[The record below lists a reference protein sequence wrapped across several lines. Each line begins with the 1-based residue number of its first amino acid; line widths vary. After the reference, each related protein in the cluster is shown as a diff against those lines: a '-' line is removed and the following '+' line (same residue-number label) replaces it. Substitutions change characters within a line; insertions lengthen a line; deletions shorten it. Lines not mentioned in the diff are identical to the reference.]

1 MARQS
6 TAISAEGNAL
16 VKVLVVDNDIVHART
31 MGEGLER
38 LGFRVVVAGGG
49 NEGAR
54 RLASEPFDVVV
65 TDLMMND
72 IGGLEILDRAK
83 AVSPETEVIVVTG
96 HGTIPSAVAAMQQ
109 GASSYLQKPLDLAA
123 LRHAVERASEG
134 IRLKRQNDELN
145 RRLDEKFGFEGVV
158 GSSPQ
163 MLGLIERLKRI
174 APTDATVLIQGETG
188 TGKELVAQA
197 IHQNSPR
204 KNKPFVALN
213 CAALS
218 ENILE
223 SELFGHV
230 KGAFTDASS
239 DRVGKFE
246 YANGGTLFLDEVG
259 DMPMAT
265 QIKLLRVL
273 ESGEITRVGSNTP
286 IRVNVRLLSATNRN
300 LEEAIRS
307 GAFRSDLYHRLK
319 VVTILIP
326 SLRERAADIPLL
338 IEHFVRH
345 FSRRHAKQVKGV
357 SLQARRRLGGYDWP
371 GNVRQLRNVVESMV
385 VVDCDGTLDVD
396 DLPLELEPASLSV
409 GGVGEAAGSDDD
421 GYDPSSSAATGSCP
435 PSLPVGPPSVIV
447 AQEAAGDGAAS
458 APAGAGIAALVGK
471 PLEEI
476 ERIFIGETLKLTGG
490 NREQAAE
497 ILGIGE
503 RTLYRKIKEFQLS

>member
-1 MARQS
+1 MPAPQDS
-6 TAISAEGNAL
+6 PPDTSANSL
-16 VKVLVVDNDIVHART
+16 VRVLVVDNDIVHART

-38 LGFRVVVAGGG
+38 LGFRCTIAGGG

-54 RLASEPFDVVV
+54 RLEQESFDVVV

-72 IGGLEILDRAK
+72 IGGLEILARAK
-83 AVSPETEVIVVTG
+83 KASPETEVIVVTG

-109 GASSYLQKPLDLAA
+109 GATTYLQKPLDLSH
-123 LRHAVERASEG
+123 LRQAVERASEG
-134 IRLKRQNDELN
+134 IRLKRQNAELN

-158 GSSPQ
+158 GSSPL
-163 MLGLIERLKRI
+163 MLALVERLKRI

-204 KNKPFVALN
+204 KTKPFVALN

-286 IRVNVRLLSATNRN
+286 VKVNVRILSATNRN

-307 GAFRSDLYHRLK
+307 GQFRSDLYHRLK
-319 VVTILIP
+319 VVTIAIP
-326 SLRERAADIPLL
+326 TLQERAADIPLL
-338 IEHFVRH
+338 IDHFVRIYAK
-345 FSRRHAKQVKGV
+345 RHGKQIGGV
-357 SLQARRRLGGYDWP
+357 SLAARKRLAAFDWP

-396 DLPLELEPASLSV
+396 DLPLELEPS
-409 GGVGEAAGSDDD
+409 AAG
-421 GYDPSSSAATGSCP
+421 PSASS
-435 PSLPVGPPSVIV
+435 V
-447 AQEAAGDGAAS
+447 AGRPEDLAG
-458 APAGAGIAALVGK
+458 GIASLVGK
-471 PLEEI
+471 KLDEI

-497 ILGIGE
+497 LLGIGE

>member
-1 MARQS
+1 MAD
-6 TAISAEGNAL
+6 SAPPSKPASSAPPAAEPAGPIRL
-16 VKVLVVDNDIVHART
+16 LVVDNDIVHART
-31 MGEGLER
+31 MGEALGR
-38 LGFRVVVAGGG
+38 LGLDVTVVGSGG
-49 NEGAR
+49 EGAR
-54 RLASEPFDVVV
+54 RIGQESFDVVV

-72 IGGLEILDRAK
+72 IGGLEILARAK
-83 AVSPETEVIVVTG
+83 QAAPETEVIVVTG
-96 HGTIPSAVAAMQQ
+96 HGTIPSAVLAMQQ
-109 GASSYLQKPLDLAA
+109 GAFTYLQKPLDLGH
-123 LRHAVERASEG
+123 LRAAVEKASEG
-134 IRLKRQNDELN
+134 IRLRRQNLELN

-163 MLGLIERLKRI
+163 MLALIDRMKRI

-204 KNKPFVALN
+204 KPKPFVALN

-230 KGAFTDASS
+230 RGAFTDASS

-286 IRVNVRLLSATNRN
+286 VRVNVRILSATNRN
-300 LEEAIRS
+300 LEEAIAS

-319 VVTILIP
+319 VVTVAIP
-326 SLRERAADIPLL
+326 PLRDRSGDIPLL
-338 IEHFVRH
+338 IEHFVKQFAKRH
-345 FSRRHAKQVKGV
+345 GKQIKGV
-357 SLQARRRLGGYDWP
+357 SLAARVKLGSYPWP

-385 VVDCDGTLDVD
+385 VVDCDETLDVD
-396 DLPLELEPASLSV
+396 DLPLEL
-409 GGVGEAAGSDDD
+409 
-421 GYDPSSSAATGSCP
+421 DPDVP
-435 PSLPVGPPSVIV
+435 PTTM
-447 AQEAAGDGAAS
+447 
-458 APAGAGIAALVGK
+458 AGAGDMASGLQALVGK
-471 PLEEI
+471 PLDEV
-476 ERIFIGETLKLTGG
+476 ERIFITETLKLTGG
-490 NREQAAE
+490 NREQAAAL
-497 ILGIGE
+497 LGIGE
-503 RTLYRKIKEFQLS
+503 RTLYRKIKEYQLT

>member
-1 MARQS
+1 MPD
-6 TAISAEGNAL
+6 SAPPTKLSSSPPPAAEPAGPIRL
-16 VKVLVVDNDIVHART
+16 LVVDNDIVHART
-31 MGEGLER
+31 MGEALGR
-38 LGFRVVVAGGG
+38 LGLDVTVVGSGG
-49 NEGAR
+49 EGAR
-54 RLASEPFDVVV
+54 RIGQETFDVVV

-72 IGGLEILDRAK
+72 IGGLEILARAK
-83 AVSPETEVIVVTG
+83 QASPETEVIVVTG
-96 HGTIPSAVAAMQQ
+96 HGTIPSAVLAMQQ
-109 GASSYLQKPLDLAA
+109 GAFTYLQKPLDLGH
-123 LRHAVERASEG
+123 LRAAVEKASEG
-134 IRLKRQNDELN
+134 IRLKRQNLELN

-163 MLGLIERLKRI
+163 LLALIERMKRI

-204 KNKPFVALN
+204 KPKPFVALN

-286 IRVNVRLLSATNRN
+286 VRVNVRILSATNRN
-300 LEEAIRS
+300 LEDAIAS

-319 VVTILIP
+319 VVTVAIP
-326 SLRERAADIPLL
+326 PLRDRSGDIPLL
-338 IEHFVRH
+338 IEHFVKQFAKRH
-345 FSRRHAKQVKGV
+345 GKQIKGV
-357 SLQARRRLGGYDWP
+357 SLAARVKLGSYPWP

-385 VVDCDGTLDVD
+385 VVDCDETLDVD
-396 DLPLELEPASLSV
+396 DLPLELEPDVPPTALTGPV
-409 GGVGEAAGSDDD
+409 DM
-421 GYDPSSSAATGSCP
+421 ATGLQS
-435 PSLPVGPPSVIV
+435 
-447 AQEAAGDGAAS
+447 
-458 APAGAGIAALVGK
+458 LVGK
-471 PLEEI
+471 PLEEV
-476 ERIFIGETLKLTGG
+476 ERIFITETLKLTGG
-490 NREQAAE
+490 NREQAAAL
-497 ILGIGE
+497 LGIGE
-503 RTLYRKIKEFQLS
+503 RTLYRKIKEYQLT

>member
-1 MARQS
+1 
-6 TAISAEGNAL
+6 
-16 VKVLVVDNDIVHART
+16 VLVVDNDVVHART
-31 MGEGLER
+31 MGEALSRSGR
-38 LGFRVVVAGGG
+38 DVTVVGSGG
-49 NEGAR
+49 EGAR
-54 RLASEPFDVVV
+54 RLAQEPFDIVV

-72 IGGLEILDRAK
+72 IGGLEILARAK
-83 AVSPETEVIVVTG
+83 QASEETEVIVVTG
-96 HGTIPSAVAAMQQ
+96 HGTIPSAVLAMQQ
-109 GASSYLQKPLDLAA
+109 GAFTYLQKPLDLGHLRAA
-123 LRHAVERASEG
+123 VDKASEG
-134 IRLKRQNDELN
+134 VRLRRQNLELH

-163 MLGLIERLKRI
+163 MLALIERLKRI
-174 APTDATVLIQGETG
+174 APTDATVLIQGATG

-286 IRVNVRLLSATNRN
+286 LKVNVRILSATNRN
-300 LEEAIRS
+300 LEDAIAS

-319 VVTILIP
+319 VVTIAIP
-326 SLRERAADIPLL
+326 TLRERAEDIPLL
-338 IEHFVRH
+338 IEHFVKQFSKRH
-345 FSRRHAKQVKGV
+345 GKTIKGM
-357 SLQARRRLGGYDWP
+357 SLAARMRLGGYEWP
-371 GNVRQLRNVVESMV
+371 GNVRQLRNVIESMV
-385 VVDCDGTLDVD
+385 VVDCDETLDVD
-396 DLPLELEPASLSV
+396 DLPLELEPA
-409 GGVGEAAGSDDD
+409 AA
-421 GYDPSSSAATGSCP
+421 
-435 PSLPVGPPSVIV
+435 V
-447 AQEAAGDGAAS
+447 A
-458 APAGAGIAALVGK
+458 APAAIDMQAGLASLVGR
-471 PLEEI
+471 PLEEL
-476 ERIFIGETLKLTGG
+476 ERLFITETLRFTGG
-490 NREQAAE
+490 NREQAAVL
-497 ILGIGE
+497 LGIGE
-503 RTLYRKIKEFQLS
+503 RTLYRKIKEYALS